1 MRSTGRVSQPVSSGW
16 NSSGT
21 PIPGDVLACLEELG
35 IGVTRIIHE
44 EAWAL
49 CPGHFDRVG
58 KYNTRPNKWS
68 VNTETGQHSCFSCG
82 FSGSF
87 VYLVQEVKGY
97 DRHDAEQWVRNRG
110 GIERLRRILANP
122 QGRSSDLERDAGIPA
137 WNEARLA
144 LFNAPP
150 YPALDGRRISAGAVS
165 HYGVL
170 WDSKKE
176 NWILPIRNP
185 DTGELWGYQEK
196 GEGWFCNK
204 PAKVSKAETLF
215 GIEALTGRTAILLE
229 SPLDCL
235 RLHTAGISGG
245 VSSYGVQVSDRQLEL
260 LFDRAEIIIFALDN
274 DEVGLRKMWE
284 LRQRYLKSGKRIK
297 FVDYTH
303 IPAAKDLGTEGV
315 TDQDIQKAIL
325 NAKSILKY
333 RIM

>member
-1 MRSTGRVSQPVSSGW
+1 MKMQQYSQEVSKGW
-16 NSSGT
+16 HSQGT
-21 PIPGDVLACLEELG
+21 PIPGDVLASLEELG
-35 IGVTRIIHE
+35 INVARIIHE

-58 KYNTRPNKWS
+58 KHNNRPNKWS
-68 VNTETGQHSCFSCG
+68 VNIETGRHSCFSCG

-97 DRHDAEQWVRNRG
+97 DRSDAEQWVRNRG
-110 GIERLRRILANP
+110 GVARLRRILGNSE
-122 QGRSSDLERDAGIPA
+122 GRSAGLQGDAGIQP

-150 YPALDGRRISAGAVS
+150 HAALDERRISQGAVT

-170 WDSKKE
+170 WDSNKE
-176 NWILPIRNP
+176 NWILPIRDPN
-185 DTGELWGYQEK
+185 TGELWGFQEK
-196 GEGWFCNK
+196 GKGWFCNK
-204 PAKVSKAETLF
+204 PAKVTKADTLF
-215 GIEALTGRTAILLE
+215 GIETLTGRTAIVLE

-235 RLHTAGISGG
+235 RLYTAGISGG
-245 VSSYGVQVSDRQLEL
+245 VSSYGVQISDRQLDL
-260 LFDRAEIIIFALDN
+260 LFDKAEIVIFALDN
-274 DEVGLRKMWE
+274 DEVGLKKMWE

-297 FVDYTH
+297 FADYTH
-303 IPAAKDLGTEGV
+303 IPWAKDLGTEGV

-333 RIM
+333 RIV